1 LYTWH
6 IDLLLKEK
14 LIMDP
19 TVFFAGGTAI
29 FTFVTICGSLVCTLV
44 IVAASIAIPFYI
56 FRNNQKR
63 AQDLMQNGTQGE
75 ATILSLQDTGMRIND
90 NPRVQVELEIEVA
103 MRPPY
108 RVTKSVTIPLIRL
121 SQVQVGSKVPVMVDL
136 SDPTNPDKIGLML
149 K

>member
-1 LYTWH
+1 
-6 IDLLLKEK
+6 
-14 LIMDP
+14 MDP
-19 TVFFAGGTAI
+19 SVFFAGGTALI
-29 FTFVTICGSLVCTLV
+29 TFVSICGSLVCTLV

-75 ATILSLQDTGMRIND
+75 ATILSLQDTGMRLND

-121 SQVQVGSKVPVMVDL
+121 SQVQVGSKVQVMVDL
-136 SDPTNPDKIGLML
+136 SDPTNPEKIGLML

>member
-1 LYTWH
+1 
-6 IDLLLKEK
+6 
-14 LIMDP
+14 MDP
-19 TVFFAGGTAI
+19 TGLFAGGTLI
-29 FTFVTICGSLVCTLV
+29 FTLIMVCGSLLCTLV
-44 IVAASIAIPFYI
+44 IVAASIGIPFYI

-63 AQDLMQNGTQGE
+63 AQELMQNGTQGE
-75 ATILSLQDTGMRIND
+75 ATILSLQDTGMLINH
-90 NPRVQVELEIEVA
+90 NPRVQIELEIEVA

-108 RVTKSVTIPLIRL
+108 RVTKTMTLPMIRM

>member
-1 LYTWH
+1 
-6 IDLLLKEK
+6 
-14 LIMDP
+14 MDP
-19 TVFFAGGTAI
+19 TGLFAGGTLLVTLLI
-29 FTFVTICGSLVCTLV
+29 TCVSLLCTFV
-44 IVAASIAIPFYI
+44 IVAASIGIPFYI

-63 AQDLMQNGTQGE
+63 AQELMQNGTQGE
-75 ATILSLQDTGMRIND
+75 ATILSLQDTGMLINH
-90 NPRVQVELEIEVA
+90 NPRVQIELEIEVA

-108 RVTKSVTIPLIRL
+108 RVTKTMTIPMIRL

>member
-1 LYTWH
+1 M
-6 IDLLLKEK
+6 

-19 TVFFAGGTAI
+19 TGLFAGGTLLI
-29 FTFVTICGSLVCTLV
+29 TLLITCVSLLCTFV
-44 IVAASIAIPFYI
+44 IVAASIGIPFYI

-63 AQDLMQNGTQGE
+63 AQELMQNGTQGE
-75 ATILSLQDTGMRIND
+75 ATILSLQDTGMLINH
-90 NPRVQVELEIEVA
+90 NPRVQIELEIEVA

-108 RVTKSVTIPLIRL
+108 RVTKTMTLPMIRM

>member
-1 LYTWH
+1 
-6 IDLLLKEK
+6 
-14 LIMDP
+14 MDP
-19 TVFFAGGTAI
+19 TGLFAGGTLI
-29 FTFVTICGSLVCTLV
+29 FTLITVCGSLLCTLV
-44 IVAASIAIPFYI
+44 IVAASIGIPFYI

-63 AQDLMQNGTQGE
+63 AQELMQSGTQGE

-90 NPRVQVELEIEVA
+90 NPRVTVELEIEVA

-108 RVTKSVTIPLIRL
+108 RVTKTVTLPLIRM